1 MNQSPSFVLRYIS
14 ITGLLDGIH
23 RVRFNK
29 LLHYPDVIGGHFTIS
44 NTELLLKSYDF
55 EFLQLI
61 LWSNEERKKEI
72 KDEIIYAEVEK
83 VRERAEVLQ
92 KNLVDKLRVDY

>member
-1 MNQSPSFVLRYIS
+1 MSRLPLLSWREVVKVLAKAGFQVARQKGSHLIL
-14 ITGLLDGIH
+14 IKDEHI
-23 RVRFNK
+23 V
-29 LLHYPDVIGGHFTIS
+29 
-44 NTELLLKSYDF
+44 TELLLKSYDS

-61 LWSNEERKKEI
+61 LRSNEERKKEI

-92 KNLVDKLRVDY
+92 KKLVDKLRVDY